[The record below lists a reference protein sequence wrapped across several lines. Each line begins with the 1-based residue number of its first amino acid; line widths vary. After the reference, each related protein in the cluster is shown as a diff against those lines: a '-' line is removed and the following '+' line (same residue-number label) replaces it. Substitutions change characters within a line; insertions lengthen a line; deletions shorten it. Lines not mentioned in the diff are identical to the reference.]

1 MSELKTIDIKGKA
14 YVMVHERVRYF
25 REEEA
30 YKDWQIFTE
39 IIDLQDHR
47 IIMKASVINPEGTVM
62 ATGHAFE
69 YSDGGQINKTSFVEN
84 CETSAIGR
92 ALGCLG
98 IGIQESFAT
107 AEEVAQAIHQQKDSR
122 AWLSQKQFGLAVQR
136 IQSANPKIT
145 INEDGNDLELTP
157 AEFVKKLKDTYRMKK
172 EYADGLEYEVQFQET
187 LSNPPTE
194 QPI

>member
-1 MSELKTIDIKGKA
+1 MIDLKTIDIKGKA
-14 YVMVHERVRYF
+14 YVMVHERTRYF

-39 IIDLQDHR
+39 IVDLQDHR
-47 IIMKASVINPEGTVM
+47 IIMKASVINPDGTVM

-107 AEEVAQAIHQQKDSR
+107 AEEVAQAIHQQKDNR
-122 AWLSQKQFGLAVQR
+122 AWLKQKQFDLAVQR

-157 AEFVKKLKDTYRMKK
+157 VEFVKKLKDTYRMKK
-172 EYADGLEYEVQFQET
+172 DYADGLDYEVQFQET

-194 QPI
+194 KPI